1 MDTLIDALNRH
12 IENQEESKQ
21 FRISETPYGG
31 RGCIAVNKI
40 PSGQVVHSCKPLSS
54 SISRPYR
61 KEVCLL
67 CFQFQGGKTLP
78 CRLGEKAQLYFCSEL
93 CRSKFIDEDVD
104 DVLVDSLIQLE
115 VNYLHS
121 QKYQKD
127 VDVRPS
133 ISREAIENEWNQV
146 EKWSERISTLKPSK
160 RVSYMPYID
169 EAEYNE
175 IKYIIGVLFQYYRND
190 NDELIYFNSLQS
202 SEMDKILRY
211 PLLLDSYIK
220 IFKYL
225 RLTCKSHLQKFVSV
239 ASVRAIIG
247 KNLTN
252 AFGIWSKPESITDEK
267 DYFGFSVYPSA
278 SYFNHSCLPN
288 LNKIFE
294 GSRVIFKAF
303 SDINPGDEL
312 CISYIGKPHE
322 DESVRQKCLDE
333 WFFKCLCVKCTD
345 QQKKDPIATTE

>member
-1 MDTLIDALNRH
+1 MDPLINALNRH
-12 IENQEESKQ
+12 IENHEGSKQ

-31 RGCIAVNKI
+31 RGCIAVTRI
-40 PSGQVVHSCKPLSS
+40 SSGEVVHSCMPFSS
-54 SISRPYR
+54 SIARPYR
-61 KEVCLL
+61 KEVCLW

-78 CRLGEKAQLYFCSEL
+78 CRLGQKAQLYFCSEV
-93 CRSKFIDEDVD
+93 CRSKFIDQDIDDILADSLVQLELNYLHIQKYQEDVD
-104 DVLVDSLIQLE
+104 IRSSVSLE
-115 VNYLHS
+115 
-121 QKYQKD
+121 
-127 VDVRPS
+127 
-133 ISREAIENEWNQV
+133 EIENAWNEV
-146 EKWSERISTLKPSK
+146 ERWDQKISTLKPSK
-160 RVSYMPYID
+160 RVSYIPHID

-190 NDELIYFNSLQS
+190 SDELVYFNSLQS
-202 SEMDKILRY
+202 SETEKIIRY

-220 IFKYL
+220 VFKYL
-225 RLTCKSHLQKFVSV
+225 RLTCKSHLQKFISV
-239 ASVRAIIG
+239 ALVRAVIG

-252 AFGIWSKPESITDEK
+252 AFGIWSKPESITGEK

-294 GSRVIFKAF
+294 GRRVIFKAF

-322 DESVRQKCLDE
+322 DESVRQKYLDE
-333 WFFKCLCVKCTD
+333 WFFNCLCIKCTD
-345 QQKKDPIATTE
+345 QQRKIQ